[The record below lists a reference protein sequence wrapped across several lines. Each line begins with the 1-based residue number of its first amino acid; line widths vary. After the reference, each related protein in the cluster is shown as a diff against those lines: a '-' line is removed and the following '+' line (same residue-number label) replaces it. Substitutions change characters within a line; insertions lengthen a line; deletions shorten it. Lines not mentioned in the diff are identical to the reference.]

1 MMNHNDFPKMTEEF
15 DRSVRKALDSLPER
29 ESKPVRRFSA
39 KKIVCAGLAAALC
52 IGGTAF
58 AANAQSWFPLLFP
71 NGGDANLEGY
81 VQTADNA
88 KLTDENEHYR
98 LSVESVLFDES
109 AGTGVISLHLENKKQ
124 DGVKPFTLAHLID
137 SYRNKPD
144 ITWSTLSSCYAE
156 EGQLDFE
163 VMYGDSGFCGSEFYL
178 DTARSTDND
187 YYFEG
192 AFAISS
198 DYRQG
203 EPLRLEALE
212 PGKTTVRADG
222 AGTAKTVL
230 AVDLP
235 EFQQMPYLTSENG
248 DVTRSEP
255 PHGKRQLC
263 IDFRQYAK
271 PALVQC
277 VRVHRRNLEDFLIP
291 CNRRFTGG
299 TDKLRVQH
307 RISGITQAVNL
318 RLLSVAQKRKLVGF
332 QQNRRQVVLQLLSHD
347 APPIVLSRGI
357 SSAAS
362 SMFLVSPLTVV
373 PSTSTTQSAV
383 SRCVSI
389 CEIRTTVVSL
399 SAQFLRS
406 SSRYALAALTSCDLP
421 LSQLHPA
428 AKVTF
433 AATVRSA

>member
-15 DRSVRKALDSLPER
+15 DRSVRRALDSLPER

-156 EGQLDFE
+156 EGQLAFE

-187 YYFEG
+187 YYSRAHLRFR
-192 AFAISS
+192 AITGRESRS
-198 DYRQG
+198 VWR
-203 EPLRLEALE
+203 RSI
-212 PGKTTVRADG
+212 RAER
-222 AGTAKTVL
+222 
-230 AVDLP
+230 P
-235 EFQQMPYLTSENG
+235 
-248 DVTRSEP
+248 
-255 PHGKRQLC
+255 
-263 IDFRQYAK
+263 
-271 PALVQC
+271 C
-277 VRVHRRNLEDFLIP
+277 VRTERVLQ
-291 CNRRFTGG
+291 RRFW
-299 TDKLRVQH
+299 RSIC
-307 RISGITQAVNL
+307 RN
-318 RLLSVAQKRKLVGF
+318 F
-332 QQNRRQVVLQLLSHD
+332 
-347 APPIVLSRGI
+347 
-357 SSAAS
+357 
-362 SMFLVSPLTVV
+362 
-373 PSTSTTQSAV
+373 
-383 SRCVSI
+383 SRC
-389 CEIRTTVVSL
+389 RT
-399 SAQFLRS
+399 
-406 SSRYALAALTSCDLP
+406 
-421 LSQLHPA
+421 
-428 AKVTF
+428 
-433 AATVRSA
+433 

>member
-15 DRSVRKALDSLPER
+15 DRSVRRALDSLPER

-109 AGTGVISLHLENKKQ
+109 AGTGVISLHLANKKQ

-137 SYRNKPD
+137 SYQNKPD
-144 ITWSTLSSCYAE
+144 ITWSTRSSCYAE
-156 EGQLDFE
+156 EGQLAFE

-203 EPLRLEALE
+203 EPLRLEALD
-212 PGKTTVRADG
+212 PSGTTVRADG

-235 EFQQMPYLTSENG
+235 EFQQMPYLTSADG
-248 DVTRSEP
+248 DVTLSQIGIR
-255 PHGKRQLC
+255 
-263 IDFRQYAK
+263 I
-271 PALVQC
+271 
-277 VRVHRRNLEDFLIP
+277 RNADMH
-291 CNRRFTGG
+291 CTVDDVD
-299 TDKLRVQH
+299 T
-307 RISGITQAVNL
+307 
-318 RLLSVAQKRKLVGF
+318 LSVQLKDGSEYVILDENADIDRTLYTYGF
-332 QQNRRQVVLQLLSHD
+332 NSTEDTDRIDTEIAVLARAFDLD
-347 APPIVLSRGI
+347 NV
-357 SSAAS
+357 
-362 SMFLVSPLTVV
+362 
-373 PSTSTTQSAV
+373 QSV
-383 SRCVSI
+383 TINGEV
-389 CEIRTTVVSL
+389 
-399 SAQFLRS
+399 
-406 SSRYALAALTSCDLP
+406 YP
-421 LSQLHPA
+421 LS
-428 AKVTF
+428 
-433 AATVRSA
+433 

>member
-1 MMNHNDFPKMTEEF
+1 M
-15 DRSVRKALDSLPER
+15 
-29 ESKPVRRFSA
+29 
-39 KKIVCAGLAAALC
+39 
-52 IGGTAF
+52 
-58 AANAQSWFPLLFP
+58 
-71 NGGDANLEGY
+71 
-81 VQTADNA
+81 QTADSA
-88 KLTDENEHYR
+88 RLTDENEHYR

-109 AGTGVISLHLENKKQ
+109 AGTGVISLHLANKKQ

-248 DVTRSEP
+248 DVTLSQIGIR
-255 PHGKRQLC
+255 
-263 IDFRQYAK
+263 I
-271 PALVQC
+271 
-277 VRVHRRNLEDFLIP
+277 RNADMHCTVDEV
-291 CNRRFTGG
+291 
-299 TDKLRVQH
+299 DKLSVQLRDGSEYVILDENADIDRTLYTYGFNSTEDTD
-307 RISGITQAVNL
+307 RIDTEIAVLARAFDLDNVQ
-318 RLLSVAQKRKLVGF
+318 SVTINGEV
-332 QQNRRQVVLQLLSHD
+332 
-347 APPIVLSRGI
+347 
-357 SSAAS
+357 
-362 SMFLVSPLTVV
+362 
-373 PSTSTTQSAV
+373 
-383 SRCVSI
+383 
-389 CEIRTTVVSL
+389 
-399 SAQFLRS
+399 
-406 SSRYALAALTSCDLP
+406 YP
-421 LSQLHPA
+421 LS
-428 AKVTF
+428 
-433 AATVRSA
+433 

>member
-1 MMNHNDFPKMTEEF
+1 MMNHNDFPKMTEDF
-15 DRSVRKALDSLPER
+15 DRSVRRALDSLPER

-98 LSVESVLFDES
+98 LSVESVLFDKS
-109 AGTGVISLHLENKKQ
+109 AGTGVISLHLANKKQ

-198 DYRQG
+198 DY
-203 EPLRLEALE
+203 
-212 PGKTTVRADG
+212 KKG

-235 EFQQMPYLTSENG
+235 EFREMPYRTSENG
-248 DVTRSEP
+248 DVT
-255 PHGKRQLC
+255 
-263 IDFRQYAK
+263 
-271 PALVQC
+271 
-277 VRVHRRNLEDFLIP
+277 
-291 CNRRFTGG
+291 
-299 TDKLRVQH
+299 
-307 RISGITQAVNL
+307 
-318 RLLSVAQKRKLVGF
+318 LSQIG
-332 QQNRRQVVLQLLSHD
+332 
-347 APPIVLSRGI
+347 
-357 SSAAS
+357 
-362 SMFLVSPLTVV
+362 
-373 PSTSTTQSAV
+373 
-383 SRCVSI
+383 
-389 CEIRTTVVSL
+389 IRTEFQRHFHAIERHSGWCWP
-399 SAQFLRS
+399 QRG
-406 SSRYALAALTSCDLP
+406 
-421 LSQLHPA
+421 
-428 AKVTF
+428 
-433 AATVRSA
+433 